1 MAQDIPIY
9 PGSASFFPGDTPYGH
24 YDDDTNFQC
33 EVEEFT
39 NWAARRLGYPI
50 MEVELQ
56 DINFFAAYEEAVSE
70 YGSYV
75 STYAARDNILGLL
88 GMPTGALDVTSQY
101 IPSTLSG
108 VVKLARE
115 YGTEVG
121 SGGTLTWFTGSIT
134 TVVDKQVYSF
144 VSDAS
149 IETGS
154 FATDQFTIRKVL
166 HEDAPASANY
176 AGSLGSAMYLSN
188 EFGWGQAN
196 MASDYLSMPLYEN
209 VLRAQAVEFNDQI
222 RRSAYSFQIT
232 NNRIRIF
239 PVPKDSFKIW
249 FMYTLDNE
257 RVNLS
262 SAANQGNQIT
272 NHSNIPAG
280 RLNYTYINQMGK
292 RWIRKYALALAKEM
306 LGMVRGKYASLP
318 AAGSN
323 TVSLNY
329 QELLSAAEKE
339 KDMLVEELT
348 TILDSFSR
356 QSQLERKQSES
367 DAIAQ
372 QLSRVPL
379 KIYVG

>member
-1 MAQDIPIY
+1 
-9 PGSASFFPGDTPYGH
+9 
-24 YDDDTNFQC
+24 
-33 EVEEFT
+33 
-39 NWAARRLGYPI
+39 
-50 MEVELQ
+50 
-56 DINFFAAYEEAVSE
+56 
-70 YGSYV
+70 
-75 STYAARDNILGLL
+75 
-88 GMPTGALDVTSQY
+88 
-101 IPSTLSG
+101 
-108 VVKLARE
+108 
-115 YGTEVG
+115 
-121 SGGTLTWFTGSIT
+121 
-134 TVVDKQVYSF
+134 
-144 VSDAS
+144 
-149 IETGS
+149 
-154 FATDQFTIRKVL
+154 
-166 HEDAPASANY
+166 
-176 AGSLGSAMYLSN
+176 MYLSN

-239 PVPKDSFKIW
+239 PVPKESFKIW